1 MLDPRT
7 ATTADRCQK
16 VGLIIGESITASQ
29 TRRPPMA
36 TADRR
41 VIPGAAPARASS
53 DPPRPFRPGRA
64 PCHARP
70 VTDTPSPPDQA
81 ALHEAALAYLARYGA
96 TRRGLLMVLERRIG
110 RWHAAAR
117 RTGADGG
124 AIETARVAALAAAR
138 DVVERLVAAGAVDD
152 AVFSAARASR
162 LQRSGHSRRGIAA
175 HLAGRGVAMETVAEA
190 LSDMDEL
197 GAALAFARRR
207 RIGPFAPAPQG
218 DPLGDPQGDPLADP
232 LADPRARQRALALL
246 ARAGFPRAI
255 AERAL
260 ATPAEEAEL
269 TLGRSRR

>member
-1 MLDPRT
+1 MT
-7 ATTADRCQK
+7 
-16 VGLIIGESITASQ
+16 G
-29 TRRPPMA
+29 
-36 TADRR
+36 
-41 VIPGAAPARASS
+41 
-53 DPPRPFRPGRA
+53 
-64 PCHARP
+64 
-70 VTDTPSPPDQA
+70 TPSPPDEA
-81 ALHEAALAYLARYGA
+81 ALHEAALAHLARYAA

-110 RWHAAAR
+110 RWQAAAR
-117 RTGADGG
+117 RAGAEPE
-124 AIETARVAALAAAR
+124 ATETARVAALAAAR

-207 RIGPFAPAPQG
+207 RIGPFAPAPA
-218 DPLGDPQGDPLADP
+218 DEPLADP
-232 LADPRARQRALALL
+232 RTDPRADPMADPRARQRALALL

-260 ATPAEEAEL
+260 ATPAEEAAL
-269 TLGRSRR
+269 TLGRLSRG